1 MISYFENVNRQFK
14 RLPNIEKWNY
24 ISCSVIMKGFLT
36 RKTLFN

>member
-24 ISCSVIMKGFLT
+24 ISNFTDSHANYL
-36 RKTLFN
+36 L